1 MMDREK
7 IEAGFRM
14 VLEGLGVNPDHPL
27 FRETSAKTAESWA
40 GELCAGLDA
49 PEVDLEVMALEEGA
63 QPGLVAL
70 NRIPVRSICAHHLL
84 PFIGEATVGYVPSGQ
99 ICGISKLSRVVDHF
113 ARRPQMQENLTQ
125 QVARYLEAGLDAA
138 GTAVTIRAEHCC
150 MKMRGVNHSGAMTT
164 AILLGT
170 LKTDPALRA
179 DFMALAQRAAG
190 SPPL

>member
-1 MMDREK
+1 MMNREK

-27 FRETSAKTAESWA
+27 FRETSARTAESWA

-49 PEVDLEVMALEEGA
+49 PGVDLEAMALEEGA

-84 PFIGEATVGYVPSGQ
+84 PFIGEATVGYVPGGL
-99 ICGISKLSRVVDHF
+99 ICGLSKLSRVVDHF
-113 ARRPQMQENLTQ
+113 ARRPQLQENLTQ
-125 QVARYLEAGLDAA
+125 QVARFLEAGLDAA
-138 GTAVTIRAEHCC
+138 GTAVMIRAEHCC
-150 MKMRGVNHSGAMTT
+150 MKMRGVNHSGTMTT
-164 AILLGT
+164 TMMLGQ
-170 LKTDPALRA
+170 LKSDPALRA
-179 DFMALAQRAAG
+179 EFMALAQPTAS

>member
-1 MMDREK
+1 MDREK

-84 PFIGEATVGYVPSGQ
+84 PFIGEATVGYVPGGR
-99 ICGISKLSRVVDHF
+99 ICGLSKLSRVVDHF

-125 QVARYLEAGLDAA
+125 QIAGFLEAGLGAA
-138 GTAVTIRAEHCC
+138 GTAVMIRAEHCC
-150 MKMRGVNHSGAMTT
+150 MKMRGVNHSGTMTT
-164 AILLGT
+164 TVMLGE
-170 LKTDPALRA
+170 LKSDPALRA
-179 DFMALAQRAAG
+179 EFMALAQPAA
-190 SPPL
+190 SPPPL

>member
-1 MMDREK
+1 MDREK

-84 PFIGEATVGYVPSGQ
+84 PFIGEATVGYVPGGR
-99 ICGISKLSRVVDHF
+99 ICGLSKLSRVVDHF

-179 DFMALAQRAAG
+179 EFMALAQPAAS

>member
-1 MMDREK
+1 MDREK

-84 PFIGEATVGYVPSGQ
+84 PFIGEATVGYVPGGR
-99 ICGISKLSRVVDHF
+99 ICGLSKLSRVVDHF

-179 DFMALAQRAAG
+179 EFMALAQPAAF

>member
-7 IEAGFRM
+7 IEAGFTM
-14 VLEGLGVNPDHPL
+14 VLEGLGISSDHPL

-49 PEVDLEVMALEEGA
+49 PPVDLEAMALEEGA

-84 PFIGEATVGYVPSGQ
+84 PFIGEAAVGYVPGSQ
-99 ICGISKLSRVVDHF
+99 ICGLSKLSRVVDHF

-125 QVARYLEAGLDAA
+125 QIASFLKAGLDTS
-138 GTAVTIRAEHCC
+138 GTAVVIRAEHCC
-150 MKMRGVNHSGAMTT
+150 MKMRGVNHSGTMTT
-164 AILLGT
+164 TIMLGQF
-170 LKTDPALRA
+170 KTDPALRA
-179 DFMALAQRAAG
+179 EFMALAQSSAL
-190 SPPL
+190 PPL

>member
-1 MMDREK
+1 MMNREK

-27 FRETSAKTAESWA
+27 FRETSARTAESWA

-84 PFIGEATVGYVPSGQ
+84 PFIGEATVGYVPGGQ
-99 ICGISKLSRVVDHF
+99 ICGLAKLSRVVDHF
-113 ARRPQMQENLTQ
+113 SRRPQLQENLTQ
-125 QVARYLEAGLDAA
+125 QVARFLEAGLGAA
-138 GTAVTIRAEHCC
+138 GTAVMIRAEHCC
-150 MKMRGVNHSGAMTT
+150 MKMRGVNHSGTMTT
-164 AILLGT
+164 TLMLGQ
-170 LKTDPALRA
+170 LKSDPALRA
-179 DFMALAQRAAG
+179 EFMALAQPTAS